1 MRYRIATAGML
12 LATGRMIA
20 ALTTTTV
27 MMIAAPMT
35 TMAQTAPVTGKE
47 IFEQMCAGCHGTYGN
62 GQEGTKSG
70 FVPRIATLADKE
82 YMDSVPDDYVT
93 MIIKKGG
100 AYMGKIAAMPAWEH
114 KFNDQ
119 QVDALVAHIRTFTAT
134 AEKK

>member
-1 MRYRIATAGML
+1 MGML
-12 LATGRMIA
+12 LAMA
-20 ALTTTTV
+20 PMMNTV
-27 MMIAAPMT
+27 LMTAAPMMA
-35 TMAQTAPVTGKE
+35 MAQTAPETGKE

-70 FVPRIATLADKE
+70 FVPRIGTLANKE
-82 YMDSVPDDYVT
+82 YMASVPDDYLK

-114 KFNDQ
+114 KFNDE
-119 QVDALVAHIRTFTAT
+119 QVDTLVAHIRTFTGT

>member
-1 MRYRIATAGML
+1 MRYRIATIGML
-12 LATGRMIA
+12 LAM
-20 ALTTTTV
+20 AL
-27 MMIAAPMT
+27 MMNAVLMTAAPMMA
-35 TMAQTAPVTGKE
+35 MAQTAPETGKE

-70 FVPRIATLADKE
+70 FVPRIGTLANKE
-82 YMDSVPDDYVT
+82 YMASVPDDYLK

-114 KFNDQ
+114 KFNDE
-119 QVDALVAHIRTFTAT
+119 QVDTLVAHIRTFTGT